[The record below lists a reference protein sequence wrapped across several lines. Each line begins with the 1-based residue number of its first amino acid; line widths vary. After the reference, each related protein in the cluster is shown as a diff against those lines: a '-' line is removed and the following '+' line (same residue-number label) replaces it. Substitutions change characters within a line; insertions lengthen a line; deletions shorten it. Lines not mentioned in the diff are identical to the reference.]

1 MKTLYN
7 TIFNITV
14 GLLEKLCYICSS
26 PKDDLIDE
34 VLKILQ
40 VKAFQGTENGH
51 TGDVPMPD
59 ISTREKAAAYCGI
72 DMEEIVPQWIAS
84 AKESGKLYEY

>member
-7 TIFNITV
+7 TLFNITDC
-14 GLLEKLCYICSS
+14 LLDKLYYICSN

-40 VKAFQGTENGH
+40 GKAQGTENGH
-51 TGDVPMPD
+51 AGDVPMPD